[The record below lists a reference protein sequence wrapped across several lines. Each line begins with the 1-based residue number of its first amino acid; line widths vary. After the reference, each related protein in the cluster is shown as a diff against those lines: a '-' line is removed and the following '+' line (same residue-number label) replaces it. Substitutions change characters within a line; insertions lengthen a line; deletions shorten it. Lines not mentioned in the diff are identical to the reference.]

1 MGLYLK
7 HLNFSKYVLSNF
19 IYSFSF
25 FNILD
30 KITCYDIVKFTNI
43 INLNIII
50 VYLLTVVLLNYDLQI
65 KNQDN
70 QLIIE

>member
-1 MGLYLK
+1 MGLYLR

-19 IYSFSF
+19 IYFFSF
-25 FNILD
+25 FSILD
-30 KITCYDIVKFTNI
+30 KITCYDKVKFTNI
-43 INLNIII
+43 INL
-50 VYLLTVVLLNYDLQI
+50 LAVVLLNYDLQI